1 MASDAETGW
10 AICGSAVTLR
20 DVNEDATTGT
30 PLEGV
35 NILVVEDDPDIGGV
49 LESFCAQLGY
59 KSTLLT
65 SGQEAIE
72 HFRDERP
79 SLMLLDLML
88 SGISGFE
95 VCRTVRS
102 FDPLTPIII
111 ISARGDTADLVVAL
125 DRGADDYL
133 IKPFKLRELEARMA
147 TQLRRA
153 DLIKRHGVGTI
164 INQPLH
170 FGDLMIDSAEHRVTL
185 NGDSV
190 GLSPLE
196 YRLLEYFASHAGQVI
211 SRERLLQDVW
221 RYVGEVETRTV
232 DTHVGRL
239 RKKIEADVKQ
249 PQHIVSVPGFGYRF
263 ERRFRA
269 EAPPGAVPVA

>member
-1 MASDAETGW
+1 VNAEN
-10 AICGSAVTLR
+10 ATLTPTR
-20 DVNEDATTGT
+20 DPADS
-30 PLEGV
+30 PLV
-35 NILVVEDDPDIGGV
+35 MIVDDDPDIGSV
-49 LESFCAQLGY
+49 LETFCQQLGY
-59 KSTLLT
+59 RSSLVGN
-65 SGQEAIE
+65 GQEAVDR
-72 HFRDERP
+72 FRDERP
-79 SLMLLDLML
+79 ALMLLDLML
-88 SGISGFE
+88 PGLSGFE
-95 VCRTVRS
+95 VCRAVRG
-102 FDPLTPIII
+102 FDPMTPIII

-153 DLIKRHGVGTI
+153 ELTRQHSSGMGMK
-164 INQPLH
+164 QAMA
-170 FGDLMIDSAEHRVTL
+170 FGDLIIDSDEHRVTL
-185 NGDSV
+185 EGQSIS
-190 GLSPLE
+190 LSPLE

-239 RKKIEADVKQ
+239 RKKIENDVKQ

-263 ERRFRA
+263 ERRFR
-269 EAPPGAVPVA
+269 EVAPVV

>member
-1 MASDAETGW
+1 MAST
-10 AICGSAVTLR
+10 CGTAVTLR
-20 DVNEDATTGT
+20 HVNEENGT
-30 PLEGV
+30 APQFSEGV
-35 NILVVEDDPDIGGV
+35 HVMVVEDDSGISGV
-49 LESFCAQLGY
+49 LESFCEQLGF
-59 KSTLLT
+59 KSTLLVN
-65 SGQEAIE
+65 GNEAIE
-72 HFRDERP
+72 RFHDNRP

-88 SGISGFE
+88 PGISGFE
-95 VCRTVRS
+95 VCRAIRT
-102 FDPLTPIII
+102 FDPLTPIIL
-111 ISARGDTADLVVAL
+111 ISARGDTADLVMAL
-125 DRGADDYL
+125 DRGANDYL
-133 IKPFKLRELEARMA
+133 IKPFKLRELEARMS

-153 DLIKRHGVGTI
+153 DLARRHGPGGV

-170 FGDLMIDSAEHRVTL
+170 FGDLVIDSGEHRVTL
-185 NGDSV
+185 NGDPIS
-190 GLSPLE
+190 LSPLE
-196 YRLLEYFASHAGQVI
+196 YRLLEYFASHAGQVV

-269 EAPPGAVPVA
+269 EAPVGALALTS

>member
-1 MASDAETGW
+1 VNADPSTH
-10 AICGSAVTLR
+10 TLTR
-20 DVNEDATTGT
+20 EPTEI
-30 PLEGV
+30 PLV
-35 NILVVEDDPDIGGV
+35 MIVDDDPEIGNV
-49 LESFCAQLGY
+49 LETFCQQLGY
-59 KSTLLT
+59 RSSLVPN
-65 SGQEAIE
+65 GQDAVDR
-72 HFRDERP
+72 FRQERP
-79 SLMLLDLML
+79 NLMLLDLML
-88 SGISGFE
+88 PGLSGFE
-95 VCRTVRS
+95 VCRSVRS
-102 FDPLTPIII
+102 FDPMTPIII

-153 DLIKRHGVGTI
+153 ELTKQHGVSVGVK
-164 INQPLH
+164 QAMQ
-170 FGDLMIDSAEHRVTL
+170 FGDLVIDSDEHRVSL
-185 NGDSV
+185 EGEPVN
-190 GLSPLE
+190 LSPLE
-196 YRLLEYFASHAGQVI
+196 YRLLEYFATHAGQVV

-263 ERRFRA
+263 ERRFR
-269 EAPPGAVPVA
+269 EAIVPV

>member
-1 MASDAETGW
+1 MNAEQATVTTDRDAIE
-10 AICGSAVTLR
+10 S
-20 DVNEDATTGT
+20 
-30 PLEGV
+30 P
-35 NILVVEDDPDIGGV
+35 NILIVDDDPDIGSV
-49 LESFCAQLGY
+49 LETFCQQLGY
-59 KSTLLT
+59 RCSLVPN
-65 SGQEAIE
+65 GQDAVER
-72 HFRDERP
+72 FRQDRP

-88 SGISGFE
+88 PGLSGFE

-153 DLIKRHGVGTI
+153 EIARQHSSGMGMKDSLA
-164 INQPLH
+164 
-170 FGDLMIDSAEHRVTL
+170 FGDLIIDSDEHRVTL
-185 NGDSV
+185 EGDPV
-190 GLSPLE
+190 NLSPLE
-196 YRLLEYFASHAGQVI
+196 YRLLEYFATHAGRVI

-239 RKKIEADVKQ
+239 RKKIEMDVKQ

-263 ERRFRA
+263 ERRFR
-269 EAPPGAVPVA
+269 EVAPAPD

>member
-1 MASDAETGW
+1 VNNDPAADPLAPDA
-10 AICGSAVTLR
+10 ALV
-20 DVNEDATTGT
+20 
-30 PLEGV
+30 
-35 NILVVEDDPDIGGV
+35 LVVEDDPDIGSV
-49 LESFCAQLGY
+49 LQSFCQQLGY
-59 KSTLLT
+59 RSILVTA
-65 SGQEAIE
+65 GQEAIE
-72 HFRDERP
+72 RFRETKP

-88 SGISGFE
+88 PGVSGFE
-95 VCRTVRS
+95 VCRTVRT
-102 FDPLTPIII
+102 FDQLTPIII

-147 TQLRRA
+147 TQLRRL
-153 DLIKRHGVGTI
+153 DLVKRSGGVV
-164 INQPLH
+164 QQAAPMA
-170 FGDLMIDSAEHRVTL
+170 FGDLTIDLSEHRVAREGEAI
-185 NGDSV
+185 N
-190 GLSPLE
+190 LSPLE

-239 RKKIEADVKQ
+239 RKKIESDVKQ

-263 ERRFRA
+263 ERRFREESA
-269 EAPPGAVPVA
+269 LPA

>member
-1 MASDAETGW
+1 L
-10 AICGSAVTLR
+10 AVTLR
-20 DVNEDATTGT
+20 HVNEATSSDQTDG
-30 PLEGV
+30 ESV
-35 NILVVEDDPDIGGV
+35 HVLVVEDDPDIGGV

-59 KSTLLT
+59 NSTLIAG
-65 SGQEAIE
+65 GQEAID
-72 HFRDERP
+72 HFRNERP

-88 SGISGFE
+88 AGVSGFE
-95 VCRTVRS
+95 VCRTVRT

-153 DLIKRHGVGTI
+153 DLIKRHGLGAN

-170 FGDLMIDSAEHRVTL
+170 FGDLMIDSSEHRVTL
-185 NGDSV
+185 NGDAIS
-190 GLSPLE
+190 LSPLE

-269 EAPPGAVPVA
+269 EIPVGEPVTV

>member
-1 MASDAETGW
+1 MNAEAAPPTPN
-10 AICGSAVTLR
+10 R
-20 DVNEDATTGT
+20 DPADSPMVMIVD
-30 PLEGV
+30 
-35 NILVVEDDPDIGGV
+35 DDPDIGSV
-49 LESFCAQLGY
+49 LETFCQQLGY
-59 KSTLLT
+59 RSIVVPN
-65 SGQEAIE
+65 GQDAVDRFREA
-72 HFRDERP
+72 RP

-88 SGISGFE
+88 PGLSGFE

-153 DLIKRHGVGTI
+153 EITRQHSGGMGMKQALE
-164 INQPLH
+164 
-170 FGDLMIDSAEHRVTL
+170 FGDLVIDADEHRVSL
-185 NGDSV
+185 NGQPLS
-190 GLSPLE
+190 LSPLE
-196 YRLLEYFASHAGQVI
+196 YRLLEYFASHAGQVV

-239 RKKIEADVKQ
+239 RKKIENDVKQ

-263 ERRFRA
+263 ERRFR
-269 EAPPGAVPVA
+269 EVAPAV

>member
-1 MASDAETGW
+1 MTSDIPAEGPSPD
-10 AICGSAVTLR
+10 SALV
-20 DVNEDATTGT
+20 
-30 PLEGV
+30 
-35 NILVVEDDPDIGGV
+35 LVVEDDPDIGSV
-49 LESFCAQLGY
+49 LQSFCQQLGY
-59 KSTLLT
+59 RSILVTG
-65 SGQEAIE
+65 GQEAIDR
-72 HFRDERP
+72 FREAKP

-88 SGISGFE
+88 PGVSGFE

-147 TQLRRA
+147 TQLRRL
-153 DLIKRHGVGTI
+153 DLVKRAGGAAQVAA
-164 INQPLH
+164 PMA
-170 FGDLMIDSAEHRVTL
+170 FGDLVIDLAEHRV
-185 NGDSV
+185 SV
-190 GLSPLE
+190 DGETINLSPLE
-196 YRLLEYFASHAGQVI
+196 YRLLEYFAAHAGQVV

-239 RKKIEADVKQ
+239 RKKIETDVKQ
-249 PQHIVSVPGFGYRF
+249 PVHIVSVPGFGYRF
-263 ERRFRA
+263 ERRFRE
-269 EAPPGAVPVA
+269 EAPLV

>member
-1 MASDAETGW
+1 MNVQAETL
-10 AICGSAVTLR
+10 TPPR
-20 DVNEDATTGT
+20 DPADNPTVMIVD
-30 PLEGV
+30 
-35 NILVVEDDPDIGGV
+35 DDPDIGSV
-49 LESFCAQLGY
+49 LETFCQQLGY
-59 KSTLLT
+59 RSSLVAN
-65 SGQEAIE
+65 GQEAVDR
-72 HFRDERP
+72 FRQERP
-79 SLMLLDLML
+79 ALLLLDLML
-88 SGISGFE
+88 PGLSGFE
-95 VCRTVRS
+95 VCRTIRS

-153 DLIKRHGVGTI
+153 EVTRQHSSGLGVKQT
-164 INQPLH
+164 LA
-170 FGDLMIDSAEHRVTL
+170 FGDLIIDSDEHRVTL
-185 NGDSV
+185 EGEPVN
-190 GLSPLE
+190 LSPLE
-196 YRLLEYFASHAGQVI
+196 YRLLEYFATHAGQVI

-239 RKKIEADVKQ
+239 RKKIEMDVKQ

-263 ERRFRA
+263 ERRFR
-269 EAPPGAVPVA
+269 ELAPAPV

>member
-1 MASDAETGW
+1 MNEEASSHQPAGD
-10 AICGSAVTLR
+10 SVH
-20 DVNEDATTGT
+20 
-30 PLEGV
+30 
-35 NILVVEDDPDIGGV
+35 ILVVEDDPDIGGV

-59 KSTLLT
+59 TSTLLT
-65 SGQEAIE
+65 GGQEAID

-95 VCRTVRS
+95 VCRTVRT
-102 FDPLTPIII
+102 FDSLTPIII

-153 DLIKRHGVGTI
+153 DLIKRHGMGTI

-170 FGDLMIDSAEHRVTL
+170 YGDLMIDSSEHRVTL
-185 NGDSV
+185 NGDAIN
-190 GLSPLE
+190 LSPLE
-196 YRLLEYFASHAGQVI
+196 YRLLEYFASHAGQVV

-263 ERRFRA
+263 ERRFQA
-269 EAPPGAVPVA
+269 EAPAGEAVTA

>member
-1 MASDAETGW
+1 MTIDRDAVD
-10 AICGSAVTLR
+10 S
-20 DVNEDATTGT
+20 
-30 PLEGV
+30 PH
-35 NILVVEDDPDIGGV
+35 ILIVDDDPDIGSV
-49 LESFCAQLGY
+49 LETFCEQLGY
-59 KSTLLT
+59 RSSLVPN
-65 SGQEAIE
+65 GQDAIDR
-72 HFRDERP
+72 FRQERP

-88 SGISGFE
+88 PGLSGFE

-102 FDPLTPIII
+102 FDPLTPIIV

-125 DRGADDYL
+125 DRGADDYM

-153 DLIKRHGVGTI
+153 EMSRQHSSGIGIKES
-164 INQPLH
+164 LH
-170 FGDLMIDSAEHRVTL
+170 FGDLVIDSDEHRVTL
-185 NGDSV
+185 EGEPVN
-190 GLSPLE
+190 LSPLE
-196 YRLLEYFASHAGQVI
+196 YRLLEYFATHAGQVI

-239 RKKIEADVKQ
+239 RKKIEMDVKQ

-263 ERRFRA
+263 ERRFR
-269 EAPPGAVPVA
+269 EVVPATV

>member
-1 MASDAETGW
+1 VPQ
-10 AICGSAVTLR
+10 AVTLPL
-20 DVNEDATTGT
+20 VNAEATAPAVDAAF
-30 PLEGV
+30 
-35 NILVVEDDPDIGGV
+35 ILVVEDDPDIGSV
-49 LESFCAQLGY
+49 LQSFCQQLGY
-59 KSTLLT
+59 RSLLVT

-72 HFRDERP
+72 RFREERP

-88 SGISGFE
+88 PGISGFE
-95 VCRTVRS
+95 VCRAVRT
-102 FDPLTPIII
+102 FDPLTPVII

-147 TQLRRA
+147 TQLRRSE
-153 DLIKRHGVGTI
+153 LIKRSGGV
-164 INQPLH
+164 QQVAAPMM
-170 FGDLMIDSAEHRVTL
+170 FGDLAIDSAEHRV
-185 NGDSV
+185 SV
-190 GLSPLE
+190 LGEPINLSPLE
-196 YRLLEYFASHAGQVI
+196 YRLLEYFATHAGQVI

-239 RKKIEADVKQ
+239 RKKIETDVKQ

-263 ERRFRA
+263 ERRFR
-269 EAPPGAVPVA
+269 EDPVGV

>member
-1 MASDAETGW
+1 MTTDRDAVD
-10 AICGSAVTLR
+10 C
-20 DVNEDATTGT
+20 
-30 PLEGV
+30 PH
-35 NILVVEDDPDIGGV
+35 ILIVDDDPDIGSV
-49 LESFCAQLGY
+49 LETFCQQLGY
-59 KSTLLT
+59 RSSLVPN
-65 SGQEAIE
+65 GQDAIDR
-72 HFRDERP
+72 FRQERP

-88 SGISGFE
+88 LGLSGFE

-102 FDPLTPIII
+102 FDPLTPIIV

-125 DRGADDYL
+125 DRGADDYM

-153 DLIKRHGVGTI
+153 EMSRQHSSGIGIKES
-164 INQPLH
+164 LH
-170 FGDLMIDSAEHRVTL
+170 FGDLVIDSDEHRVTL
-185 NGDSV
+185 EGEPVN
-190 GLSPLE
+190 LSPLE
-196 YRLLEYFASHAGQVI
+196 YRLLEYFASNAGQVV

-263 ERRFRA
+263 ERRFQA
-269 EAPPGAVPVA
+269 EAPAGEAVTA

>member
-1 MASDAETGW
+1 
-10 AICGSAVTLR
+10 
-20 DVNEDATTGT
+20 
-30 PLEGV
+30 
-35 NILVVEDDPDIGGV
+35 
-49 LESFCAQLGY
+49 
-59 KSTLLT
+59 
-65 SGQEAIE
+65 
-72 HFRDERP
+72 
-79 SLMLLDLML
+79 MLLDLML
-88 SGISGFE
+88 PGVSGFE

-147 TQLRRA
+147 TQLRRL
-153 DLIKRHGVGTI
+153 DLVKRSGGVSQI
-164 INQPLH
+164 AAPMV
-170 FGDLMIDSAEHRVTL
+170 FGDLVIDLAEHRVSRGGET
-185 NGDSV
+185 V

-196 YRLLEYFASHAGQVI
+196 YRLLEYFAAHAGQVI

-263 ERRFRA
+263 ERRFREEIA
-269 EAPPGAVPVA
+269 ATA

>member
-1 MASDAETGW
+1 MTAEANPGPGPDAS
-10 AICGSAVTLR
+10 L
-20 DVNEDATTGT
+20 
-30 PLEGV
+30 
-35 NILVVEDDPDIGGV
+35 ILVVEDDPDIGSV
-49 LESFCAQLGY
+49 LQSFCQQLGY
-59 KSTLLT
+59 RSLLVNN
-65 SGQEAIE
+65 GQDAIE
-72 HFRDERP
+72 KFREERP

-88 SGISGFE
+88 PGISGFE

-102 FDPLTPIII
+102 FDPVTPVII

-147 TQLRRA
+147 TQLRRL
-153 DLIKRHGVGTI
+153 DLIKRSGGVSI
-164 INQPLH
+164 AAAPMNY
-170 FGDLMIDSAEHRVTL
+170 GDLAIDSGEHRVTL
-185 NGDSV
+185 NGDPV
-190 GLSPLE
+190 NLSPLE

-239 RKKIEADVKQ
+239 RKKIESDVKQ
-249 PQHIVSVPGFGYRF
+249 PQHIISVPGFGYRF
-263 ERRFRA
+263 ERRFR
-269 EAPPGAVPVA
+269 EESLVP

>member
-1 MASDAETGW
+1 MNVDSAALPGDRDTAEKP
-10 AICGSAVTLR
+10 V
-20 DVNEDATTGT
+20 
-30 PLEGV
+30 
-35 NILVVEDDPDIGGV
+35 ILIVDDDPDIGSV
-49 LESFCAQLGY
+49 LETFCQQLGY
-59 KSTLLT
+59 RPVLVAN
-65 SGQEAIE
+65 GQEAVDV
-72 HFRDERP
+72 FRKERP

-88 SGISGFE
+88 PGLSGFE
-95 VCRTVRS
+95 VCRTVRG
-102 FDPLTPIII
+102 FDTMTPIII
-111 ISARGDTADLVVAL
+111 VSARGDTADLVVAL

-153 DLIKRHGVGTI
+153 DISRQHAVGLAMKDD
-164 INQPLH
+164 LH
-170 FGDLMIDSAEHRVTL
+170 FGDLIIDADEHRVTL
-185 NGDSV
+185 EGEPLN
-190 GLSPLE
+190 LSPLE
-196 YRLLEYFASHAGQVI
+196 YRLLEYFATHAGQVV

-263 ERRFRA
+263 ERRFR
-269 EAPPGAVPVA
+269 EAVPPPD

>member
-1 MASDAETGW
+1 MNAQGQAADSAET
-10 AICGSAVTLR
+10 V
-20 DVNEDATTGT
+20 V
-30 PLEGV
+30 V
-35 NILVVEDDPDIGGV
+35 MVVEDDPDIASV
-49 LESFCAQLGY
+49 LESFCNQLGY
-59 KSTLLT
+59 RPVVVGN
-65 SGQEAIE
+65 GQEAIE
-72 HFRDERP
+72 QFRDQRP

-88 SGISGFE
+88 PGISGFE
-95 VCRTVRS
+95 VCRAVRS
-102 FDPLTPIII
+102 FDPVTPIII

-147 TQLRRA
+147 TQLRRSE
-153 DLIKRHGVGTI
+153 LTKRHSGGVLV
-164 INQPLH
+164 NQPMS
-170 FGDLMIDSAEHRVTL
+170 FGDLVIDSAEHRVTL
-185 NGDSV
+185 DGESI

-196 YRLLEYFASHAGQVI
+196 YRLLEYFATHAGQVI

-239 RKKIEADVKQ
+239 RKKIEQDVKQ

-263 ERRFRA
+263 ERRFR
-269 EAPPGAVPVA
+269 EVAVPAVP

>member
-1 MASDAETGW
+1 MNAE
-10 AICGSAVTLR
+10 AV
-20 DVNEDATTGT
+20 ATTT
-30 PLEGV
+30 ERDPVESPM
-35 NILVVEDDPDIGGV
+35 ILIVDDDPDIGSV
-49 LESFCAQLGY
+49 LETFCQQLGY
-59 KSTLLT
+59 RCALVPN
-65 SGQEAIE
+65 GQDAVDRFREA
-72 HFRDERP
+72 RP

-88 SGISGFE
+88 PGLSGFE
-95 VCRTVRS
+95 VCRTVRA

-153 DLIKRHGVGTI
+153 EIARQHSSGAGMKES
-164 INQPLH
+164 LH
-170 FGDLMIDSAEHRVTL
+170 FGDLVIDSDEHRVTL
-185 NGDSV
+185 ENEPV
-190 GLSPLE
+190 NLSPLE
-196 YRLLEYFASHAGQVI
+196 YRLLEYFATHAGQVI

-239 RKKIEADVKQ
+239 RKKIEMDVKQ

-263 ERRFRA
+263 ERRFR
-269 EAPPGAVPVA
+269 EVAPLPV

>member
-1 MASDAETGW
+1 MNVDA
-10 AICGSAVTLR
+10 GSM
-20 DVNEDATTGT
+20 T
-30 PLEGV
+30 PAHEGAESPMIMIV
-35 NILVVEDDPDIGGV
+35 DDDPDIGSV
-49 LESFCAQLGY
+49 LETFCQQLGY
-59 KSTLLT
+59 RSTLVAN
-65 SGQEAIE
+65 GQEAVDR
-72 HFRDERP
+72 FREERP
-79 SLMLLDLML
+79 ALMLLDLML
-88 SGISGFE
+88 PGLSGFE
-95 VCRTVRS
+95 VCRTVRG

-153 DLIKRHGVGTI
+153 QVTRQHSGGVGMSEA
-164 INQPLH
+164 LE
-170 FGDLMIDSAEHRVTL
+170 FGDLVIDSDEHRVSL
-185 NGDSV
+185 NGQPLN
-190 GLSPLE
+190 LSPLE

-239 RKKIEADVKQ
+239 RKKIEGDVKQ

-263 ERRFRA
+263 ERRFR
-269 EAPPGAVPVA
+269 EVAPPV

>member
-1 MASDAETGW
+1 MPGWRGRCVHGVLLHVLINLCVTAAANEARSGW
-10 AICGSAVTLR
+10 AICGPAVTLR
-20 DVNEDATTGT
+20 HVNEEATTST
-30 PLEGV
+30 PLEGI

-59 KSTLLT
+59 KSTLIT
-65 SGQEAIE
+65 GGQEAIE

-153 DLIKRHGVGTI
+153 EMVRRTSTGTVA
-164 INQPLH
+164 NQPL
-170 FGDLMIDSAEHRVTL
+170 
-185 NGDSV
+185 
-190 GLSPLE
+190 
-196 YRLLEYFASHAGQVI
+196 
-211 SRERLLQDVW
+211 
-221 RYVGEVETRTV
+221 
-232 DTHVGRL
+232 
-239 RKKIEADVKQ
+239 
-249 PQHIVSVPGFGYRF
+249 
-263 ERRFRA
+263 
-269 EAPPGAVPVA
+269 

>member
-1 MASDAETGW
+1 MNAQAVDASADT
-10 AICGSAVTLR
+10 IL
-20 DVNEDATTGT
+20 
-30 PLEGV
+30 
-35 NILVVEDDPDIGGV
+35 ILVVEDDPDIGSV
-49 LESFCAQLGY
+49 LQNFCGQLGY
-59 KSTLLT
+59 RSELVVNGT
-65 SGQEAIE
+65 EAIE
-72 HFRDERP
+72 KFREERP
-79 SLMLLDLML
+79 DLMLLDLML
-88 SGISGFE
+88 PGISGFE
-95 VCRTVRS
+95 VCRAVRS
-102 FDPLTPIII
+102 LDPLTPIII

-153 DLIKRHGVGTI
+153 ELVRVHGGGSPVTA
-164 INQPLH
+164 PLQ
-170 FGDLMIDSAEHRVTL
+170 FGDLVIDSSAHRVL
-185 NGDSV
+185 VEGEAVS
-190 GLSPLE
+190 LSPLE

-263 ERRFRA
+263 ERRFRE
-269 EAPPGAVPVA
+269 EAPVV

>member
-1 MASDAETGW
+1 M
-10 AICGSAVTLR
+10 
-20 DVNEDATTGT
+20 
-30 PLEGV
+30 
-35 NILVVEDDPDIGGV
+35 VVEDDPDIGGV
-49 LESFCAQLGY
+49 LESFCAQLGFQ
-59 KSTLLT
+59 STLLAN
-65 SGQEAIE
+65 GQTAIE
-72 HFRDERP
+72 KFREHRP
-79 SLMLLDLML
+79 NLMLLDLML
-88 SGISGFE
+88 PGISGFE
-95 VCRTVRS
+95 VCRAVRT

-153 DLIKRHGVGTI
+153 ELVKRHGTGAI

-170 FGDLMIDSAEHRVTL
+170 FGDLMIDSGEHRVTL
-185 NGDSV
+185 NGEAIS
-190 GLSPLE
+190 LSPLE

-269 EAPPGAVPVA
+269 EVPTETIPAIV